1 MLANIIN
8 HGVAGIIAPPAAC
21 HMMRLPGAPDIKS
34 GCCLSSSALNGLR
47 FCCFPL
53 TFEFRRNF
61 DGASA
66 ALIGNPIMILTLVL
80 AIPAFAAMMPAFAQA
95 KHGETPPTNP
105 KSTLAQVQ
113 KVIQIIRGDKV
124 KTQQFCDVEKLD
136 PQIAE
141 AVQKNDPNKLEALI
155 KQADDLAQKI
165 GPEYVMMMEGLAQID
180 ENSREGKQIAD
191 ALDSL
196 VKLCATK

>member
-1 MLANIIN
+1 MKL
-8 HGVAGIIAPPAAC
+8 
-21 HMMRLPGAPDIKS
+21 K
-34 GCCLSSSALNGLR
+34 
-47 FCCFPL
+47 
-53 TFEFRRNF
+53 
-61 DGASA
+61 
-66 ALIGNPIMILTLVL
+66 LVL
-80 AIPAFAAMMPAFAQA
+80 AISVLAAMMPAFAQA

-113 KVIQIIRGDKV
+113 KVIQIISGDKV

>member
-1 MLANIIN
+1 MGRRD
-8 HGVAGIIAPPAAC
+8 HCPAGTVSYDAAS
-21 HMMRLPGAPDIKS
+21 PGAPDI
-34 GCCLSSSALNGLR
+34 
-47 FCCFPL
+47 
-53 TFEFRRNF
+53 
-61 DGASA
+61 
-66 ALIGNPIMILTLVL
+66 IGNPIMKLTLVL

-113 KVIQIIRGDKV
+113 KVIQIITGDKV

>member
-1 MLANIIN
+1 MKRNLV
-8 HGVAGIIAPPAAC
+8 VAI
-21 HMMRLPGAPDIKS
+21 
-34 GCCLSSSALNGLR
+34 
-47 FCCFPL
+47 
-53 TFEFRRNF
+53 
-61 DGASA
+61 A
-66 ALIGNPIMILTLVL
+66 ALFT
-80 AIPAFAAMMPAFAQA
+80 MPAFAQA
-95 KHGETPPTNP
+95 QQGGAPSNAP
-105 KSTLAQVQ
+105 KPTLAQVQ
-113 KVIQIIRGDKV
+113 KVIQIISGDKV

-165 GPEYVMMMEGLAQID
+165 GPEYVMMMEVLAQID

>member
-1 MLANIIN
+1 MKL
-8 HGVAGIIAPPAAC
+8 
-21 HMMRLPGAPDIKS
+21 K
-34 GCCLSSSALNGLR
+34 
-47 FCCFPL
+47 
-53 TFEFRRNF
+53 
-61 DGASA
+61 
-66 ALIGNPIMILTLVL
+66 LIL
-80 AIPAFAAMMPAFAQA
+80 AISVLAAMMPAFAQA

-113 KVIQIIRGDKV
+113 KVIQIISSDKV

-136 PQIAE
+136 PQIAD

-180 ENSREGKQIAD
+180 ENSREGKQISD

>member
-1 MLANIIN
+1 MKLKL
-8 HGVAGIIAPPAAC
+8 VIA
-21 HMMRLPGAPDIKS
+21 I
-34 GCCLSSSALNGLR
+34 SAL
-47 FCCFPL
+47 
-53 TFEFRRNF
+53 
-61 DGASA
+61 
-66 ALIGNPIMILTLVL
+66 
-80 AIPAFAAMMPAFAQA
+80 AAMMPAFAQA
-95 KHGETPPTNP
+95 KQGETPPTAP
-105 KSTLAQVQ
+105 RPTMAQVQ
-113 KVIQIIRGDKV
+113 KVIQIISGN
-124 KTQQFCDVEKLD
+124 KTKLQQYCEIATKLD

-141 AVQKNDPNKLEALI
+141 AVQKNDANKLEALV